1 MSFVEDDLFSILFVC
16 TGNQCRSA
24 LGAVVTRSLTEG
36 LPVEVTSAG
45 TMALPPTP
53 SPPETVT
60 AASTLGYELGD
71 HRSTPLIEVD
81 ARSFDLVIG
90 FELQHIAAAVVDH
103 GADRTKT
110 FLLRQLVN
118 SLEPPSRGHASDQ
131 VSMARALVAQANERR
146 GAVPP
151 RLDDMVAD
159 PMGRS
164 ARTHMESARTIDE
177 LCRSLVARLFPR
189 DG

>member
-1 MSFVEDDLFSILFVC
+1 MEDDRFSILFVC

-24 LGAVVTRSLTEG
+24 LGAVVTRTLTEG

-45 TMALPPTP
+45 TMVLPATP

-60 AASTLGYELGD
+60 AASSLGYELGD
-71 HRSTPLIEVD
+71 HRSRPLTEVD
-81 ARSFDLVIG
+81 ASSFDLVIG
-90 FELQHIAAAVVDH
+90 FELQHIAAAVVDY
-103 GADRTKT
+103 GADRTKA

-118 SLEPPSRGHASDQ
+118 LLEPPSPGDQGDQ
-131 VSMARALVAQANERR
+131 VNQAKALVAQANERR
-146 GAVPP
+146 GATPP

-164 ARTHMESARTIDE
+164 ARTHIEAARTIDE
-177 LCRSLVARLFPR
+177 
-189 DG
+189 